1 MAKLYDLEP
10 GTEIYVING
19 AYGGCIVEENE
30 QKYFFVFT
38 PEKTIK
44 SPLKRDKNYD
54 TTYDIV
60 KGIHSSRYYR
70 EWLIFNDYAPGSDNS
85 CDSYYTKKFNDYEI
99 YLKILKSGEIKLK
112 YYPQDFPVSI
122 ASNPFKAE
130 NILEKEAEFI
140 TTIDTFINALKKIHT
155 QNLEEDL
162 ER

>member
-30 QKYFFVFT
+30 QKYFLVFT

-54 TTYDIV
+54 TAYDII

-70 EWLIFNDYAPGSDNS
+70 EWLTFNNYIPRSDNFVES
-85 CDSYYTKKFNDYEI
+85 HNSMKFDKYEI
-99 YLKILKSGEIKLK
+99 DLNLLKHGEIT
-112 YYPQDFPVSI
+112 
-122 ASNPFKAE
+122 
-130 NILEKEAEFI
+130 LEY
-140 TTIDTFINALKKIHT
+140 
-155 QNLEEDL
+155 
-162 ER
+162 